1 MTIGFKAN
9 NDGSGAV
16 QVNGTDRVTLT
27 SAGVMEVPAGITA
40 NLTGA
45 VTGNA
50 STATA
55 LSTAS
60 GSAPSYAAR
69 AWVNFDGTAAGTFAG
84 GTSTV
89 TRTAGSTTATI
100 TTTNDHGLITG
111 NSVWALTGVAAGAYT
126 VTVTGARTFTI
137 TTVAT
142 TALTAASITFAV
154 NSIRA
159 SGNVSSVAD
168 NGVGLYT
175 VNIATALTDASYSC
189 VASADSIGGG
199 FGVIRVSNTSGS
211 SVDLRSYTLTGANA
225 NTNQD
230 SAIINVAI
238 FR

>member
-9 NDGSGAV
+9 NDGSAAI
-16 QVNGTDRVTLT
+16 QVGGTDRVTL
-27 SAGVMEVPAGITA
+27 SAAGVVGIPAGITA
-40 NLTGA
+40 N

-69 AWVNFDGTAAGTFAG
+69 AWVNFDGSAAGTFAG

-89 TRTAGSTTATI
+89 TRVAGSTTATV

-111 NSVWALTGVAAGAYT
+111 NNVNALTGVAAGLYA

-142 TALTAASITFAV
+142 TALTAASITFAE

-159 SGNVSSVAD
+159 SGNVSSVVD
-168 NGVGLYT
+168 NGVGDYT
-175 VNIATALTDASYSC
+175 VNFSTSMADANYGFALSCQGASGVNSLIG
-189 VASADSIGGG
+189 VEQNQLTNPTASA
-199 FGVIRVSNTSGS
+199 IRIILKQGSAALDRAIVCVS
-211 SVDLRSYTLTGANA
+211 
-225 NTNQD
+225 
-230 SAIINVAI
+230 I